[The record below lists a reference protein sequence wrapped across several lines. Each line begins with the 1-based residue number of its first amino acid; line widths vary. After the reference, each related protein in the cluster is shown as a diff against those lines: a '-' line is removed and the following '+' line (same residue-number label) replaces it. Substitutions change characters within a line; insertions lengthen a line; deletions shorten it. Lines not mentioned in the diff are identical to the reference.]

1 VTLPVIF
8 SLLLDLILIR
18 LLPLVETFP
27 LLVKVL
33 LYLVMV
39 VVRVLVKSLHSGVN
53 NKEVSNSTSDGCVRD
68 GVNAGDR

>member
-1 VTLPVIF
+1 
-8 SLLLDLILIR
+8 
-18 LLPLVETFP
+18 
-27 LLVKVL
+27 
-33 LYLVMV
+33 VMV